1 MKRKTKGVRRMDET
15 LNRLHRL
22 VYLLKKNPDGLRLRE
37 LSTELGASMA
47 RVRTD
52 LEILTHELPVTSWFD
67 DNGEECWSLISAA
80 VAAPVPAFTPAEV
93 LALLWALDRQD
104 SPELNRV
111 RAKLFQAL
119 LGKGEQAA
127 LDTSQNRLLIK
138 GWRELYDS
146 PETERLV
153 ARIEEAVLAERR
165 LLLDYIDAAGEAFR
179 FEMEPYGLVYY
190 WVWGFWY
197 LVGRIKQELTV
208 LRLDRIKDYMETGH
222 FTYPPDFSL
231 EEVFADAWG
240 VEISAPLVTVR
251 IKFYDEYNVIQR
263 VRRDTAHRK
272 KAVLTKE
279 EGYLIYSDQV
289 RGINEIKPWIRSF
302 GSSAVVL
309 APEELKADM
318 VRSARWVLDLY
329 Q

>member
-1 MKRKTKGVRRMDET
+1 MNET
-15 LNRLHRL
+15 LNRLYRL
-22 VYLLKKNPDGLRLRE
+22 IYLLKKNPDGLRLRE
-37 LSTELGASMA
+37 LSAELGVSMA

-52 LEILTHELPVTSWFD
+52 LEILTHELPLTNWPDERS
-67 DNGEECWSLISAA
+67 GEDYWALISPA
-80 VAAPVPAFTPAEV
+80 VATPAPAFTPAEA
-93 LALLWALDRQD
+93 LALLWALGRQD

-127 LDTSQNRLLIK
+127 LASSEKRLLIK
-138 GWRELYDS
+138 GWRGFYDS

-153 ARIEEAVLAERR
+153 AKMEEAVLAERR
-165 LLLDYIDAAGEAFR
+165 LLLDYVDAAGKSFR

-197 LVGRIKQELTV
+197 LVGLINQELTV

-231 EEVFADAWG
+231 EETFADAWG
-240 VEISAPLVTVR
+240 VDISGPLVSVQ
-251 IKFYDEYNVIQR
+251 IKFYDEFNVGQR
-263 VRRDTAHRK
+263 VFRDTAHRK

-279 EGYLIYSDQV
+279 EGYLVYTDQV

-309 APEELKADM
+309 APEELREDM
-318 VRSARWVLDLY
+318 IRSARWVLDLY